1 MSFFDKITS
10 YDLITSLIP
19 GAFLVEAFR
28 ASGIPF
34 VEPSNLAAW
43 ILLAYALGILC
54 NRLGSLIVEPRIR
67 KRPHSYSEYVSASK
81 KDDRLEA
88 LVEKATFYRT
98 MFTAGFVY
106 LAGMVLYH
114 LLGGWIAQPEAA
126 IPIACIAALTL
137 FYFSYRKQED
147 YISKRVE
154 RSKE

>member
-34 VEPSNLAAW
+34 VEASHLATW
-43 ILLAYALGILC
+43 LLLAYALGILC
-54 NRLGSLIVEPRIR
+54 NRIGSLVLEPRLR
-67 KRPHSYSEYVSASK
+67 KRAHTYADYVTASK
-81 KDDRLEA
+81 TDDRLEA

-98 MFTAGFVY
+98 MLTAGLVY
-106 LAGMVLYH
+106 L
-114 LLGGWIAQPEAA
+114 LGLGLFHISGDWISQARYA
-126 IPIACIAALTL
+126 IPLSAIGAMAL
-137 FYFSYRKQED
+137 FYLSYVKQED

-154 RSKE
+154 RCKI